1 MDRHWL
7 LSNTMYGTWL
17 PGSERGFVGH
27 VWEHRPEESLDDRRV
42 IHNLPGTPYDEDL
55 EGLERR
61 SRELMSG
68 PPIHFEHRHAE
79 VYQKQILETA
89 GFRKWN
95 VLAVAIMYNHF
106 HIVVGVIGDPKPGKV
121 LGDFKS
127 WGTRTLSREFGRPA
141 SGTWWTERGSKRKLG
156 DEEAVVAAVHYVL
169 YDQPDPLLTWSPET
183 GLHFGKPPRR
193 AGK

>member
-1 MDRHWL
+1 MGHGSR
-7 LSNTMYGTWL
+7 
-17 PGSERGFVGH
+17 GSERGFVGH
-27 VWEHRPEESLDDRRV
+27 VWEHRPDESLDDRRV

-79 VYQKQILETA
+79 VYWKQILETA

-127 WGTRTLSREFGRPA
+127 WGTAHIEPGVWSDERRGLGGRSA
-141 SGTWWTERGSKRKLG
+141 ARRRKLG
-156 DEEAVVAAVHYVL
+156 DEEAVVAAVHYG
-169 YDQPDPLLTWSPET
+169 TTTSRI
-183 GLHFGKPPRR
+183 HC
-193 AGK
+193 